1 MADLNTIIVKFDFSL
16 PSCVHQA
23 RKGGQVH
30 QPHHHH
36 LRHLFLIIS
45 INISRFKSLCTI
57 RFISEALLYEGIW
70 EEGIV
75 TNVLKA
81 AKLYEVNPIIISI
94 IIIIIIINNVI
105 IQINQDAVFLDLGSN
120 LGVYSLLVAQLRHS
134 AGDQRFDTFYLILI
148 MIMLMLIM

>member
-30 QPHHHH
+30 QRHHHH
-36 LRHLFLIIS
+36 IRVLHHLFLIIS
-45 INISRFKSLCTI
+45 TNISRFESSCTI
-57 RFISEALLYEGIW
+57 RFISSALLYEGIW

-81 AKLYEVNPIIISI
+81 AKLYEVNPIIII
-94 IIIIIIINNVI
+94 IIIITIIINTTKK
-105 IQINQDAVFLDLGSN
+105 L
-120 LGVYSLLVAQLRHS
+120 
-134 AGDQRFDTFYLILI
+134 
-148 MIMLMLIM
+148 